1 MGTKERFLVEG
12 ENEALTLPE
21 KREKRKEKREKRKE
35 KREKRKNIWRI

>member
-21 KREKRKEKREKRKE
+21 KREKRKEKKYLE
-35 KREKRKNIWRI
+35 NIEYRIFNCPFK